1 MRTMFEYKGTPMMVS
16 KADGH
21 WQVRAHGNVYAFRF
35 LDQALSAALPSL
47 TGREV
52 DRLVISLGAS
62 VVSLRRSGAAR
73 TTPPLKPLAS
83 PEYLAPNHHAAI
95 PH

>member
-1 MRTMFEYKGTPMMVS
+1 MFEHQGTPVMVS

-47 TGREV
+47 TRREV
-52 DRLVISLGAS
+52 DRLLISLIDQEMERGET
-62 VVSLRRSGAAR
+62 LFDAA
-73 TTPPLKPLAS
+73 
-83 PEYLAPNHHAAI
+83 
-95 PH
+95 